1 MIGRPVAG
9 RLMVA
14 GALLTAA
21 LAGCA
26 ESGADTASSRPMPPA
41 AADPPQPYSTP
52 DPAATGARTPEGGG
66 AAGTGTAGTDPAGS
80 PGDGAGGAE
89 GADGTGMTGSGGTA
103 GSGGDGSN
111 PSSSGEAGRSGAED
125 GASGAGG
132 ADRDAAGGSAGPLVP
147 DLPSVAPS
155 PVFLGE
161 ACDPDRDSEPAMAVN
176 GLVLHCVQVPE
187 PEITGAA
194 PSGVGR
200 WSPGPP
206 SQGNPTGPEPGGEC
220 DPADVGKVVPG
231 AGGRPLSCL
240 REPDGAMRWA
250 DVS

>member
-1 MIGRPVAG
+1 MISRLVAG
-9 RLMVA
+9 RLVAA

-41 AADPPQPYSTP
+41 AADPPQPHSTP
-52 DPAATGARTPEGGG
+52 DPAATGAQTPGG
-66 AAGTGTAGTDPAGS
+66 
-80 PGDGAGGAE
+80 PGD
-89 GADGTGMTGSGGTA
+89 
-103 GSGGDGSN
+103 
-111 PSSSGEAGRSGAED
+111 
-125 GASGAGG
+125 
-132 ADRDAAGGSAGPLVP
+132 AAAGPLVP

-161 ACDPDRDSEPAMAVN
+161 ACDPDRDSEPATAVN
-176 GLVLHCVQVPE
+176 GLVLYCAQV
-187 PEITGAA
+187 PEITGAD

-206 SQGNPTGPEPGGEC
+206 SQGTPTGPEPGGEC

-231 AGGRPLSCL
+231 ADGRPLSCL